1 MAFAEVAS
9 STYRKYIRL
18 YGCYRRLESIFSVRR
33 YRGERRENIAV
44 GVPMTGGAPRQ
55 GLAMPPPHPPPP
67 IHLITTAKPRH
78 FIWHTDHPVW
88 YVTHTIPYR
97 ICDVRYHYDTHTLKH
112 TRMVNTM
119 THAEL
124 KTTLANITAK
134 APALTSTVQRVAM
147 FITPSAS
154 NLFAQTQV
162 KSIITAAAI
171 EQTTGRMDA
180 ETFMFI
186 AESLKDFKSVT
197 WVDASPVKVAD
208 PVADTVKM
216 ALDYAGLKRF

>member
-1 MAFAEVAS
+1 MHEGTPTAGIEPATIRLTAERSSAELSRKVCTTDGLQPSWGEMLITALTPNCRRVTGMAFAEVAS

-97 ICDVRYHYDTHTLKH
+97 ICDVRYHYDTHTL
-112 TRMVNTM
+112 
-119 THAEL
+119 
-124 KTTLANITAK
+124 
-134 APALTSTVQRVAM
+134 
-147 FITPSAS
+147 
-154 NLFAQTQV
+154 
-162 KSIITAAAI
+162 
-171 EQTTGRMDA
+171 
-180 ETFMFI
+180 
-186 AESLKDFKSVT
+186 
-197 WVDASPVKVAD
+197 
-208 PVADTVKM
+208 
-216 ALDYAGLKRF
+216 